1 MKNNINN
8 NFIFYIFFDILEK
21 FKKLTNIFLLLFLLS
36 FFPNLVSA
44 EVKKLKIAE
53 DQINKIV
60 DKKVRDSFSYSGLA
74 SFYNGVSTYIF
85 SENSIEK
92 IKDKNF
98 YKLND
103 DQNLV

>member
-8 NFIFYIFFDILEK
+8 NFIFYIFDILEK

-60 DKKVRDSFSYSGLA
+60 DKKVRDYFPLGISL
-74 SFYNGVSTYIF
+74 I
-85 SENSIEK
+85 
-92 IKDKNF
+92 
-98 YKLND
+98 L
-103 DQNLV
+103 